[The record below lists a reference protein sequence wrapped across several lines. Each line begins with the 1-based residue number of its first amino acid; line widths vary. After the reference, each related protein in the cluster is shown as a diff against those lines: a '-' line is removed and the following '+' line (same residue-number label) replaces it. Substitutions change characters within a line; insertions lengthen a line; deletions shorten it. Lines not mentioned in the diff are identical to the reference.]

1 MAYATEVHRL
11 PSNGV
16 LDGIPKEI
24 TIRNMRT
31 AEEKM
36 LLGSSEDAY
45 DDIIQSCIM
54 DEGIDFDAFT
64 AADKFFTLVK
74 LRVISYG
81 PEYYFRYQCPFCG
94 KTYEY
99 CTNLDEQEVYYL
111 PDDFKEPYDTFP
123 LPLSKDTVALK
134 LPRLRDIKSMRNK
147 VRRYNM
153 QFPEAKG
160 DITLIYGMAT
170 NIATVNAKTLVGN
183 DIIRYLEDMPVRDSS
198 YIRNRISRLKIGMEA
213 RVYETCKNPRCK
225 EALDIP
231 LSVGYEF
238 FRTREGE

>member
-1 MAYATEVHRL
+1 MAYATEKHRL
-11 PSNGV
+11 PTNGV
-16 LDGIPKEI
+16 LEGIPKEI
-24 TIRNMRT
+24 TIRNMKT

-36 LLGSSEDAY
+36 LLGSSEEAY
-45 DDIIQSCIM
+45 DDIIRSCIT
-54 DEGIDFDAFT
+54 DEKIDFDAFT

-94 KTYEY
+94 KIYEY
-99 CTNLDEQEVYYL
+99 QTNLDELEVFYL
-111 PDDFKEPYDTFP
+111 PDDFKEPYDSFP
-123 LPLSKDTVALK
+123 LPVAKDTITLK

-170 NIATVNAKTLVGN
+170 NIDAVNGKQLVGN
-183 DIIRYLEDMPVRDSS
+183 EMVQYLEDLAVRDSS
-198 YIRNRISRLKIGMEA
+198 YIRNRISRLKIGMDA
-213 RVYETCKNPRCK
+213 RVFETCKNPRCK
-225 EALDIP
+225 ELLDIP
-231 LSVGYEF
+231 ISVGYEF